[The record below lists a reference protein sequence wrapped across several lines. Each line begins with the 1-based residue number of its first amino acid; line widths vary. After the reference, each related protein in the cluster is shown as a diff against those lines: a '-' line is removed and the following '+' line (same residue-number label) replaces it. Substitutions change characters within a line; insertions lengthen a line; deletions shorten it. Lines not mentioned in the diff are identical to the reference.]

1 MPPAAGSA
9 TAARTSSTDS
19 SDSRTAIRRTT
30 LTRQGYLVATV
41 TPAGL
46 PDNGGG
52 ADHGHR
58 GPGRGDRGLLA
69 RDPAAG
75 QCVPALTLVEQ
86 DPQRLG
92 VADPGGQPAGRGP
105 GTVPPHGYHPERQF
119 EARRGRH
126 PDRCS
131 RCAAPNVSRAG

>member
-9 TAARTSSTDS
+9 TAARTSSTDN

-41 TPAGL
+41 TPAGP
-46 PDNGGG
+46 PDDGGG

-69 RDPAAG
+69 RDPTAG
-75 QCVPALTLVEQ
+75 QCVPALPLVEQ
-86 DPQRLG
+86 DLQRLG
-92 VADPGGQPAGRGP
+92 VSDPGSPAGPAEPGAVYPPRGHH
-105 GTVPPHGYHPERQF
+105 V
-119 EARRGRH
+119 
-126 PDRCS
+126 
-131 RCAAPNVSRAG
+131 